1 MPKTQI
7 LKSEIQEIQ
16 KLKDIA
22 EIMSA
27 IAAGNLQQYTAVR
40 KVFPSPYELA
50 NDSGI
55 MKLSIVKHLDIISE
69 LSNISGSESKDF
81 ITFDSLKTTDKSIFN
96 TVNIYIGSNMG
107 FCGKFN
113 SGVKELAKTTSG
125 SRILL
130 GKQLSGLNS
139 KPIPLP
145 VLKVKGSQEEK
156 TNQVIRLI
164 REYSRHIIESIDS
177 EVITLNIIF
186 NVLHNQ
192 SIKLHQC
199 IINRGSITN
208 TDDSNIHHEFFDL
221 YSRISDNN
229 SEYVILDPNIQ
240 AIKNAILAIKKQLII
255 QLLSSAILDSVIA
268 ENHARS
274 TSMESTKDEAQ
285 QIMYNLNKQ
294 MAKDRQARI
303 TGELIELI
311 TSFTSLNQA
320 V

>member
-27 IAAGNLQQYTAVR
+27 IAAGNLQQYTAAR
-40 KVFPSPYELA
+40 KVFPSPYESE

-55 MKLSIVKHLDIISE
+55 MKLSMMKHLDTISN
-69 LSNISGSESKDF
+69 LSNISGLESKEF
-81 ITFDSLKTTDKSIFN
+81 ITFDSLETEGNSISD
-96 TVNIYIGSNMG
+96 TVNIYIGSDMG

-113 SGVKELAKTTSG
+113 SGVKELAKTKSG

-139 KPIPLP
+139 MPIPLP
-145 VLKVKGSQEEK
+145 VLKIKGSQEEK
-156 TNQVIRLI
+156 SNQVTRLI
-164 REYSRHIIESIDS
+164 REYSRHIIDS
-177 EVITLNIIF
+177 VDGEVMTLNIFF

-199 IINRGSITN
+199 IIRRGSTIHS
-208 TDDSNIHHEFFDL
+208 DYSNIHHEFFEL
-221 YSRISDNN
+221 YPRTSENN
-229 SEYVILDPNIQ
+229 TEYVILDPNIQ
-240 AIKNAILAIKKQLII
+240 AVKNAIMGIKKQLII
-255 QLLSSAILDSVIA
+255 QLLSSAILDSMIA

-285 QIMYNLNKQ
+285 QIIYQLNKK
-294 MAKDRQARI
+294 MAKERQARI